1 MSDKKPNKNTFTR
14 RDALRGLAGV
24 GITASGVSSLLL
36 PARVYAE
43 LAPENKLRPRQG
55 GRIRVACMASSTA
68 DTMDPAAGSLS
79 TDYARHYM
87 FYNGLTQYDSDL
99 RGQLSLAE
107 SLESD
112 DQQTWSISLRQG
124 VEFHDGKLLEP
135 QDVVYSLM
143 RHLDASVGSRVK
155 PIADQFDSV
164 EVTGPREIRVTL
176 KYPNADLPEILADSH
191 FLIIQDGTSD
201 FTASAGTGP
210 YKVKEFTPGVRTIGV
225 RNENYWKPGRP
236 YLDEIELVGIAD
248 ETARVSALLAGDV
261 QLINAVDPRSTRR
274 VKQTPGFE
282 VMDTPSS
289 GYTSLIIRQD
299 MAPTNSRHLT
309 LALKYL
315 LDRPTIKRALFRGFA
330 TIANDHPVHPNHPFY
345 ASDLPQ
351 REHDPERARYHLK
364 KGGFE
369 GVRLPAYASPAATG
383 SVDMATLLQ
392 MSAIPNGLKLGVNR
406 VPADGYWSNHWGKHP
421 LSYGNINP
429 RPTLDMMFSLFYK
442 SDAAW
447 NTSRWNNG
455 KFDQLLQAARSEWDQ
470 TRRKQMYVDMQELV
484 HNECGIGIPVFI
496 DLIDAYDSRLRG
508 LSPIPIG
515 GLMGYSFAENV
526 WLSE

>member
-1 MSDKKPNKNTFTR
+1 MKDKKPETIAVTR
-14 RDALRGLAGV
+14 RDALRGLAGL
-24 GITASGVSSLLL
+24 GLMASVPSSLLL
-36 PARVYAE
+36 PDHVHAQLAE
-43 LAPENKLRPRQG
+43 TEPLRPRQG

-79 TDYARHYM
+79 TDYVRHYM
-87 FYNGLTQYDSDL
+87 IYNGLTQYDSSL
-99 RGQLSLAE
+99 KGQLSLAE
-107 SLESD
+107 SLESQ
-112 DQQTWSISLRQG
+112 DQQTWNVTLRQG
-124 VEFHDGKLLEP
+124 VEFHDGKSLEP
-135 QDVVYSLM
+135 RDVVYSLM
-143 RHLDASVGSRVK
+143 RHLDSSVGSRVK
-155 PIADQFDSV
+155 PIADQFDTI
-164 EVTGPREIRVTL
+164 EVTGPRQVRIRL

-191 FLIIQDGTSD
+191 FLIIQDGTTD
-201 FTASAGTGP
+201 FTHSPGTGP
-210 YKVKEFTPGVRTIGV
+210 YKIKEFIPGVRTIGT

-236 YLDEIELVGIAD
+236 YLDEIELVGISD
-248 ETARVSALLAGDV
+248 ETARVNALLAGDV
-261 QLINAVDPRSTRR
+261 QLINAVNPRSTRR
-274 VKQTPGFE
+274 IKKMSGFE

-289 GYTSLIIRQD
+289 GYTSLIMRQD
-299 MAPTNSRHLT
+299 LAPTNSRHLT

-330 TIANDHPVHPNHPFY
+330 TIANDHPVHPSHPFY

-351 REHDPERARYHLK
+351 REHDPERASYHLK
-364 KGGFE
+364 KGGFD
-369 GVRLPAYASPAATG
+369 GLRLPAHASPAATG

-429 RPTLDMMFSLFYK
+429 RPTLDMIFSLFYK

-447 NTSRWNNG
+447 NTSRWNNK
-455 KFDQLLQAARSEWDQ
+455 KFDQLLQLARSEGNKAK
-470 TRRKQMYVDMQELV
+470 RKQMYVDMQELV

-496 DLIDAYDSRLRG
+496 NLIDAYDARLQG
-508 LSPIPIG
+508 LSSIPIG

-526 WLSE
+526 WLTE

>member
-1 MSDKKPNKNTFTR
+1 MKDKNSETIALTR
-14 RDALRGLAGV
+14 RDALRGLAGL
-24 GITASGVSSLLL
+24 GLTASVASSLLL
-36 PARVYAE
+36 PARVRAE
-43 LAPENKLRPRQG
+43 LAREDALRPRQG

-79 TDYARHYM
+79 TDYVRHYM

-107 SLESD
+107 SLETD
-112 DQQTWSISLRQG
+112 DQQVWNLTLRQG
-124 VEFHDGKLLEP
+124 VEFHDSKPLEP
-135 QDVVYSLM
+135 KDVVYSLM

-164 EVTGPREIRVTL
+164 EVTGPRQVRIRL

-201 FTASAGTGP
+201 FTRSPGTGP
-210 YKVKEFTPGVRTIGV
+210 YKVREFSPGVRTIGV
-225 RNENYWKPGRP
+225 RNENYWKPGKP
-236 YLDEIELVGIAD
+236 YLDEVELVGIAD
-248 ETARVSALLAGDV
+248 ETARVNALLAGDV
-261 QLINAVDPRSTRR
+261 QLANAIDPRSTRR
-274 VKQTPGFE
+274 IKKTPGFQ

-289 GYTSLIIRQD
+289 LYTSLIIRQD
-299 MAPTNSRHLT
+299 IPPTNSRHLT

-351 REHDPERARYHLK
+351 REHDPELAAYHLK

-369 GVRLPAYASPAATG
+369 GLRLPAYASPAATG

-421 LSYGNINP
+421 LSFGNVNP

-442 SDAAW
+442 SDADW
-447 NTSRWNNG
+447 NTSRWKSE
-455 KFDQLLQAARSEWDQ
+455 KFDQLLEAARSEGDQ

-484 HNECGIGIPVFI
+484 HNECGIGIPVFMN
-496 DLIDAYDSRLRG
+496 LIDAYDSRLRG

-515 GLMGYSFAENV
+515 GLMGYSFAEYV
-526 WLSE
+526 WLEQ